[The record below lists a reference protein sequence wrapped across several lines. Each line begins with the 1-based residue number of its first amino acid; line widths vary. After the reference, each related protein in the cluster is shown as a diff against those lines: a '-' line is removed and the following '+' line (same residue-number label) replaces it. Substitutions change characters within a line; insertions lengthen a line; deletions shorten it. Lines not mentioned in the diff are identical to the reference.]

1 MNRKLVLNLKKIN
14 SNIYSYLYLLKQ
26 NFFRAEIAGNIEI
39 KKPLVIKNEVENP
52 GAPRGG
58 AVADG
63 SQKGGLKKV
72 RSYDVLKS
80 DEIGTLDSIIHIL
93 N

>member
-1 MNRKLVLNLKKIN
+1 MNRKLLLNLKKIN

-26 NFFRAEIAGNIEI
+26 NFFRAELAGNIEI
-39 KKPLVIKNEVENP
+39 KKSLVITNEVENP
-52 GAPRGG
+52 GAPRGV
-58 AVADG
+58 AVAD

-80 DEIGTLDSIIHIL
+80 DEIGTT
-93 N
+93 